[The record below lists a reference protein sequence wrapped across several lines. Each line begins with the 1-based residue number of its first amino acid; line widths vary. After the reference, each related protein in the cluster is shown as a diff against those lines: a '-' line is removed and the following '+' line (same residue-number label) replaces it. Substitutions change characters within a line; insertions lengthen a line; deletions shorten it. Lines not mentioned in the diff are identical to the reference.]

1 MKTITIER
9 TGNFNKLNGFLEK
22 SLELFNIGVLDKYGK
37 KGVKALSEAT
47 PEESGKTAGA
57 WHYKILRTTNT
68 ASLVWTNDNVVDGA
82 NIALLLQYGHA
93 TRSGSWVEG
102 IDYINPALLPIFEEM
117 KNDILKELK

>member
-9 TGNFNKLNGFLEK
+9 TGNFKKLNNFLEK
-22 SLELFNIGVLDKYGK
+22 SLELFNIGVLDKYGRM
-37 KGVKALSEAT
+37 GVKALSEAT
-47 PEESGKTAGA
+47 PEESGKTSSA
-57 WHYKILRTTNT
+57 WSYKIVRTTNS

-102 IDYINPALLPIFEEM
+102 IDYINPALMPVFEQM
-117 KNDILKELK
+117 KEDILKELK